1 MRHRVDISLQAKT
14 MLKEIREQL
23 GGNGLSLSLI
33 NEMCIQS
40 AYENMING
48 ECFQVELNPTQRK
61 LDEILKL
68 LQEVLPEV

>member
-1 MRHRVDISLQAKT
+1 MRHRIDISLQAKV

-23 GGNGLSLSLI
+23 GRNGLNLSLV

-40 AYENMING
+40 AFENLVNG
-48 ECFQVELNPTQRK
+48 NCFQAELNPTQRK

-68 LQEVLPEV
+68 LQEVIPEV